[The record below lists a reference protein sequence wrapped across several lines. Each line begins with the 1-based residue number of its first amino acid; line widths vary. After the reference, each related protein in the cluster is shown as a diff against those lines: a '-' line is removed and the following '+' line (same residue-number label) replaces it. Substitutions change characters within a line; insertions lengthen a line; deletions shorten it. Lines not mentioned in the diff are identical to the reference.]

1 MASNFKHTS
10 SPIYHFRIIFRV
22 LHILIVDLF
31 STYVEDLLLYSDLYK
46 EYTALRSR
54 VFLLNQ
60 IIAFVK
66 QIADTIRSD
75 RLSIYAAQ
83 ASFFVIISAVP
94 FLSLLFSLAGIF
106 LPDIPSDFAHRFP
119 LPEKLFSFLSHIIEE
134 LSGAP
139 NVSLL
144 SLSAVTTLWSASRGI
159 SAIRAGIETVYHS
172 GRNPGYVR
180 HRLLSIFAT
189 LVFIIMIVAAVALL
203 LFGDFL
209 ADTLG
214 GVLGDWFEDVFLSL
228 RTPLFIAAMSVIF
241 TAFYSSVAQ
250 RSTFVRHSVILH
262 IPGALFSSCGWI
274 VFSFFYSLYIAHFP
288 DAGTIY
294 GSLAAICLIMLWLYF
309 CMVILLLGAEF
320 NKLWFAGLTRL
331 ELPKISRHTNKR
343 R

>member
-1 MASNFKHTS
+1 MK
-10 SPIYHFRIIFRV
+10 
-22 LHILIVDLF
+22 
-31 STYVEDLLLYSDLYK
+31 
-46 EYTALRSR
+46 SR
-54 VFLLNQ
+54 VFFFSQ
-60 IIAFVK
+60 VVAFAK
-66 QIADTIRSD
+66 SIFGTIRSD

-106 LPDIPSDFAHRFP
+106 LPEIPSDFAHRFP
-119 LPEKLFSFLSHIIEE
+119 LPEKIFSFLPHIIEE
-134 LSGAP
+134 LRGAP

-159 SAIRAGIETVYHS
+159 AAIRAGIETVYHA
-172 GRNPGYVR
+172 GRNPGYVK
-180 HRLLSIFAT
+180 HRIRSIFAT

-209 ADTLG
+209 AATLE
-214 GVLGDWFEDVFLSL
+214 GVLGEWFEDAFLSL
-228 RTPLFIAAMSVIF
+228 RIPLFIAAMSVIF
-241 TAFYSSVAQ
+241 TTFYSSVAR
-250 RSTFVRHSVILH
+250 RSTFVRHSIILH

-274 VFSFFYSLYIAHFP
+274 IFSFFYSLYIAHFP

-294 GSLAAICLIMLWLYF
+294 GGLAAICLIMLWLYF

-331 ELPKISRHTNKR
+331 GVPKISRHTNKR